1 MNTQPVPSSVLG
13 LGPDDLGKALRV
25 TLASGVDM
33 VGTLTQ
39 IDALRF
45 PVDGMLTITIGP
57 LDVHV
62 MASQVACWS
71 FIQDNVDAPLT
82 VASLV
87 EGAAV

>member
-1 MNTQPVPSSVLG
+1 MNMQFTPSSVLG

-33 VGTLTQ
+33 VGTLTN

-57 LDVHV
+57 LDVNIV
-62 MASQVACWS
+62 ASQVACWS
-71 FIQDNVDAPLT
+71 FIRDNVDAPLT

-87 EGAAV
+87 KGAAV

>member
-1 MNTQPVPSSVLG
+1 MG
-13 LGPDDLGKALRV
+13 LAQT
-25 TLASGVDM
+25 TLARSCALPSPPGVDM

-71 FIQDNVDAPLT
+71 FIRDNVDAPLT